1 MNIQANLVSS
11 SLTSPV
17 KKPLSQP
24 AQPTERIDH
33 HREDG
38 KQIESLSKSSNS
50 ERSNLF
56 NQLESLDKKQ
66 AFNFRPSALENKNQK
81 PIQSYL
87 DNQSLAEQ
95 ELRDELQQQLGI
107 DVLA

>member
-1 MNIQANLVSS
+1 MNIQANLTSS
-11 SLTSPV
+11 SLISQA

-24 AQPTERIDH
+24 AQPTERITN
-33 HREDG
+33 HRTDD
-38 KQIESLSKSSNS
+38 KQIGSLSASSNA

-56 NQLESLDKKQ
+56 DQLESLDKKQ
-66 AFNFRPSALENKNQK
+66 ALNFRLSAQENKSQK

-87 DNQSLAEQ
+87 DNQALAEQ
-95 ELRDELQQQLGI
+95 ELRDELHEQLGI